1 MSIKLLV
8 KGSKGEGYMFKNKQ
22 LTNWLIRLFTIL
34 FLFISSGC
42 DATEIVKPS
51 DTPNTNISNS
61 EQSATEGQLQK
72 DQTENKDSAKAL
84 NVKKGESYS
93 TKEDVAA
100 YLHEFKELPPNFI
113 TKTAAQKLGWDN
125 SKGNLWEVAK
135 GKSIGGDKFGNMEGL
150 LPKKTGRI
158 YYECDINFKGGY
170 RGAERIVYSSDGLI
184 FYTGDHYKT
193 FQKLY

>member
-1 MSIKLLV
+1 
-8 KGSKGEGYMFKNKQ
+8 MFRNKK

-42 DATEIVKPS
+42 DSTEIITPS
-51 DTPNTNISNS
+51 DTPNSNISNS
-61 EQSATEGQLQK
+61 EQSSNEGQHQK
-72 DQTENKDSAKAL
+72 DQTENKESTKAIS
-84 NVKKGESYS
+84 VKKGESYS

-100 YLHEFKELPPNFI
+100 YLHEFKELPPNYI
-113 TKTAAQKLGWDN
+113 TKAEAQKLGWDN

-150 LPKKTGRI
+150 LPKNTGRI
-158 YYECDINFKGGY
+158 YYECDINYKGGY
-170 RGAERIVYSSDGLI
+170 RGAERIVYSNDGLI